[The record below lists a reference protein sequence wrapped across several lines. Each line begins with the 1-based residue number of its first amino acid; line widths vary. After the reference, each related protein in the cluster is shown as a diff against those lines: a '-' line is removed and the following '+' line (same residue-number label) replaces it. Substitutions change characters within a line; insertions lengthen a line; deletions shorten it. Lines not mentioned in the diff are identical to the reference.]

1 MKQKG
6 ERATIHKT
14 YKLFIGGKFPRTE
27 SGRYL
32 NICHPKSGQHI
43 ASYCQASRKDLRD
56 SVVAARK
63 AQPDWSAMSPYLR
76 GQILYRIAEMLEGR
90 SASVAEE
97 ISKGSGVSISTA
109 KSEINNTIDRIVY
122 YAGWA
127 DKYSQVFAST
137 NSVSSSYFNFS
148 NYEPTGVVAAI
159 CPDEPALLALAT
171 LMAPAILA
179 GNSLIVLASEQS
191 PLAAITLAEVIATS
205 DVPGG
210 VVNILSGNRAE
221 LAPHFANHMDI
232 NAIVDGSGDHQIA
245 SVLKK
250 GSSTN
255 LKRVTIR
262 ELQKEEWKGSKGL
275 DPYFIL
281 DSAELKTLW
290 HPVGT

>member
-1 MKQKG
+1 MNQKG
-6 ERATIHKT
+6 GRATIHKT

-32 NICHPKSGQHI
+32 NICHPKSGKHL

-56 SVVAARK
+56 AVVAARK
-63 AQPDWSAMSPYLR
+63 AQPNWSAMSPYLR

-90 SASVAEE
+90 SASVAAE
-97 ISKGSGVSISTA
+97 IAKGSGVSISTA
-109 KSEINNTIDRIVY
+109 KSEISNTIDRILY

-148 NYEPTGVVAAI
+148 NHEPTGVVAAI
-159 CPDEPALLALAT
+159 CPDEPPLLALAT
-171 LMAPAILA
+171 LMAPAILS
-179 GNSLIVLASEQS
+179 GNTLVVLASEQF
-191 PLAAITLAEVIATS
+191 PLPAITLAEVIATS
-205 DVPGG
+205 DVPAG
-210 VVNILSGNRAE
+210 VVNILSGNRNE

-232 NAIVDGSGDHQIA
+232 NAIVDGSGENEIA
-245 SVLKK
+245 SILKK

-255 LKRVTIR
+255 LKRVTVREIR
-262 ELQKEEWKGSKGL
+262 KDEWKGSKGL

-290 HPVGT
+290 HPIGT